1 MTGKN
6 TVDRCLI
13 SETLVQNHDRG
24 DEGFISDL
32 SPVNSKIII
41 CGDLHR
47 D

>member
-13 SETLVQNHDRG
+13 SETLVQIHDRD
-24 DEGFISDL
+24 DEGLISDL
-32 SPVNSKIII
+32 SPVNSIII
-41 CGDLHR
+41 IYGDFHR

>member
-1 MTGKN
+1 MTK
-6 TVDRCLI
+6 VDRCLI
-13 SETLVQNHDRG
+13 RQTLVQNHDR
-24 DEGFISDL
+24 DDAGFISDP